1 MQLDKNWLM
10 QYDILRLVKQCQR
23 LIQAEFGEKPALT
36 DSNLRNLLADFAGR
50 SRSRS
55 LQHLYGEIRLALI
68 VLEGE
73 DDLITDTP
81 LEASETHQEK
91 KSPPQRMYRG
101 QPVAAPAEQFG
112 TQTVQKIT
120 PSHADLDATPRSK
133 TITYRG
139 KTLRVA

>member
-73 DDLITDTP
+73 DKLITDV
-81 LEASETHQEK
+81 LVDASDTSEEK
-91 KSPPQRMYRG
+91 KLPQQRMYRG
-101 QPVAAPAEQFG
+101 QPVATPVKQFG
-112 TQTVQKIT
+112 EEKVRRVVSSET
-120 PSHADLDATPRSK
+120 DLDATPRSK